1 MTKYFKK
8 VIDILK
14 KEDELT
20 KKDIEDIRR
29 FYGLFSLDE
38 MDEIQYIEEII
49 SIQQVKLP

>member
-14 KEDELT
+14 KDELT
-20 KKDIEDIRR
+20 KKDIDDIRR

-38 MDEIQYIEEII
+38 MDEIEYIEEII